1 MRRGRSLAGD
11 GRVRG
16 ADETGRAV
24 AGGRVLA
31 DGAEGGG
38 GAGVVRQARV
48 HALLADTG
56 RVLEGERA
64 GMKFSLK
71 KLRNSSGLN
80 REKKESAGILN
91 LFLEDKQGKSPLKDH
106 RARRKIAAFV
116 FFC

>member
-16 ADETGRAV
+16 ADEPGRAV

-48 HALLADTG
+48 HALLADAR
-56 RVLEGERA
+56 RVLQREQYHELT
-64 GMKFSLK
+64 FSLIQRWK
-71 KLRNSSGLN
+71 
-80 REKKESAGILN
+80 
-91 LFLEDKQGKSPLKDH
+91 
-106 RARRKIAAFV
+106 
-116 FFC
+116 